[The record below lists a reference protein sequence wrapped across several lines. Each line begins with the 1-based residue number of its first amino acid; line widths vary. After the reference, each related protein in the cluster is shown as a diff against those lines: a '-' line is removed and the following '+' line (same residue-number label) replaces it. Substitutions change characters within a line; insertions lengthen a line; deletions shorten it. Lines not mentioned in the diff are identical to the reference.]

1 MPAPRPLKSSPQ
13 DAKPVA
19 KPAPKLVAVKPPPKP
34 APVADNKPAPKPV
47 PQPAPAP
54 SSNAKPSAP
63 KPVQAPDSKPQP
75 VAAPKPVFVPTPTP
89 AADNKPTA
97 PTKPQPVPVFQPTPV
112 ATPVAVIAS
121 SYDADQIQNQ
131 KTVVSLC
138 ESNHVPMLGTLA
150 ALCAGSGENTWHT
163 DGCNNSN
170 HCGFWQLDSTWQA
183 MHDYHDVEYWTRYA
197 IQHGFYGQGGLSAIA
212 KAHPDWRPGD
222 VAQACQGAGPSPTW
236 PNPADYYQSKVGEAE
251 AVYNRYKSSS
261 SGAGSIPG
269 VTLVPTA
276 LLYANP
282 LKDANVT
289 AKRIDQ
295 GVDYA
300 GTGHYSAIA
309 AGVVTTV
316 WTPAPGWP
324 GNMIQ
329 YKITQKG
336 ALEDVFVYYAEGIK
350 TDRTAGD
357 TFKAGDWLCSL
368 IPTWP
373 TATEIGFASSPGD
386 DATWAKV
393 FGGGYNE
400 GDLTRAGIAMSNLIH
415 RLGGPAGLEEG
426 RTPVGDWPPWFK
438 NGVIPADL
446 ATASGPAQ
454 QSAGVTAVQHPS
466 AKVGAKDYSWPATQ
480 LEAWTALDKG
490 TVGAVVRSKAAR
502 DYAAGVTFVK
512 ATEDGN

>member
-1 MPAPRPLKSSPQ
+1 MPAPRPPKSSPQ
-13 DAKPVA
+13 DAKP
-19 KPAPKLVAVKPPPKP
+19 KP
-34 APVADNKPAPKPV
+34 APVAKPPTLKPVAKAPAPKPV
-47 PQPAPAP
+47 AKAP
-54 SSNAKPSAP
+54 SGPESKPSAP
-63 KPVQAPDSKPQP
+63 ARP
-75 VAAPKPVFVPTPTP
+75 APKPVFVSTP
-89 AADNKPTA
+89 AADNKPA
-97 PTKPQPVPVFQPTPV
+97 PPAKPV
-112 ATPVAVIAS
+112 ATPVFKDTLPPASVAVAAPAGGGGQEWLVTAS
-121 SYDADQIQNQ
+121 AEVMGGTGSCGHAI
-131 KTVVSLC
+131 VSDGYSEL
-138 ESNHVPMLGTLA
+138 STDPTRALDFSALGDLP
-150 ALCAGSGENTWHT
+150 
-163 DGCNNSN
+163 
-170 HCGFWQLDSTWQA
+170 CGLELVIT
-183 MHDYHDVEYWTRYA
+183 
-197 IQHGFYGQGGLSAIA
+197 
-212 KAHPDWRPGD
+212 
-222 VAQACQGAGPSPTW
+222 
-236 PNPADYYQSKVGEAE
+236 NPANGHSVTTAKQDV
-251 AVYNRYKSSS
+251 
-261 SGAGSIPG
+261 GAGSSFLPVMGLYPDTRSKLGLSGGQFSVLIRRKDGIVLHPARGKLQGG
-269 VTLVPTA
+269 VTTPA
-276 LLYANP
+276 KPAMLLYANP

-336 ALEDVFVYYAEGIK
+336 ALEGVFVYYAEGIK

-368 IPTWP
+368 IPNWP

-386 DATWAKV
+386 DATWAEV

-490 TVGAVVRSKAAR
+490 TVDAVVRSKAAR
-502 DYAAGVTFVK
+502 DYAAGITFVK
-512 ATEDGN
+512 ATEDGS